1 MIDEPDFD
9 AVPEELVS
17 PQSGHPAL
25 FVDEEDD
32 SSATTDPATF
42 AVGLEAQPAP
52 EVEGANANAAA
63 TMCLGLPVMRVVR
76 TPNFGDAL
84 LFSVFLAMAFLVTM
98 GAWGLA
104 LYFHWFGLRN
114 VSDAAAKTGV
124 TLAIEV
130 MIYGFALAGAVPF
143 FRMAWGRGYF
153 AGIHWHGGTAY
164 RRRYWLV
171 GAALLCNGIAI
182 LGNLVLPFPKEAP
195 VDKLFDTSADAWLL
209 LVFGVTVAPFFE
221 EMIFRGFLV
230 PAMATAWD
238 WCRERMTGA
247 QPQPL
252 DAEGNPVWSRFAM
265 LFAALTVSVPFALM
279 HADQVGKA
287 WGPLVLLY
295 CVSLIL
301 CAVRLA
307 ARSLAASTLV
317 HSMYNFMLFSMMLV
331 QTGGFR
337 HMDNM

>member
-1 MIDEPDFD
+1 MTDEPRFD
-9 AVPEELVS
+9 AVPEELAT
-17 PQSGHPAL
+17 PQSSHRAL
-25 FVDEEDD
+25 NVDEEGDG
-32 SSATTDPATF
+32 SATRDF
-42 AVGLEAQPAP
+42 AAFTVGSGMMPTP
-52 EVEGANANAAA
+52 EVEGANGDAAA
-63 TMCLGLPVMRVVR
+63 SMCLGFPVTRVVR

-84 LFSVFLAMAFLVTM
+84 LFSVLLVMAFLVTM
-98 GAWGLA
+98 GACGLA
-104 LYFHWFGLRN
+104 LYFHWFGLRS
-114 VSDAAAKTGV
+114 VTDAAADTRI
-124 TLAIEV
+124 TLATE
-130 MIYGFALAGAVPF
+130 MMLYGLALAGAVPF
-143 FRMAWGRGYF
+143 FRMVWGRGYF
-153 AGIHWHGGTAY
+153 AGLHWHVGTAY

-209 LVFGVTVAPFFE
+209 FVFGVTVAPFFE
-221 EMIFRGFLV
+221 EMAYRGFLV

-252 DAEGNPVWSRFAM
+252 DAEGNPVWSRLAM

-279 HADQVGKA
+279 HAEQVGTA

-307 ARSLAASTLV
+307 TRSLAASTIV
-317 HSMYNFMLFSMMLV
+317 HSVYNFMLFSMMLV
-331 QTGGFR
+331 ETGGFR
-337 HMDNM
+337 HMDKM